1 MAVKLYRQ
9 GGAGLIEVLIAI
21 VITAFSLLGLAGLQ
35 MAALRYQKVAH
46 YRAIAAT
53 YSHNLAERV
62 RGNIQGARAGFYN
75 PALQNYPPA
84 NSDVP
89 QVPACANSLSCT
101 HAEIAALDIHEW
113 RTALGSA
120 MAGGWGEISGTVE
133 KGFAVS
139 VYFREPGNHAGR
151 DSNDGDSLLKNSQC
165 RTAALNAATDQDVRC
180 FTTIFAP

>member
-1 MAVKLYRQ
+1 MKLHHP

-21 VITAFSLLGLAGLQ
+21 VITAFSLMGLAGLQ

-62 RGNIQGARAGFYN
+62 RANIQGARAGYYS

-84 NSDVP
+84 NGDVP
-89 QVPACANSLSCT
+89 QAPGCAISSSCT
-101 HAEIAALDIHEW
+101 HAEIAALDIYEW
-113 RTALGSA
+113 RTALANA
-120 MAGGWGEISGTVE
+120 MAGGWGEISGSVA

-139 VYFREPGNHAGR
+139 VYFREPGNRTESEAN
-151 DSNDGDSLLKNSQC
+151 DSESVLNKTQC

-180 FTTIFAP
+180 FTTIFVP